1 VVDFAALHEWWDH
14 LCDIRECSVI
24 DYTEQ
29 VRELVS
35 GLPPILALRVSLLD
49 KSSWPQL
56 FSKTLRTTG
65 ISVAEDFASAK
76 KEKARRIA
84 AGEPIDLV
92 GMFNA
97 HHAMKDAGV
106 NLLLHIEHA
115 GRGPTSFYNTALV
128 LHEPEIA
135 GSVLKVDAEAV
146 LRDACREPVRAR
158 LVREGLFDRGGSLLW
173 GGGLDVNGP
182 DFEDR
187 AREIVREWPQNYSWA
202 DILFAEDL
210 FGPANLLLVEK
221 FVRGGLDG
229 QPIVGARGPF
239 LYGYARDAGFV
250 LDWDENRFVKFVY
263 WPPKRTNY
271 LPILDHAPEWIQF
284 EP

>member
-1 VVDFAALHEWWDH
+1 MDFAALHEWWDH
-14 LCDIRECSVI
+14 VCDVRECAVI
-24 DYTEQ
+24 DYGEQ
-29 VRELVS
+29 VRELMS

-76 KEKARRIA
+76 KEWARRIA
-84 AGEPIDLV
+84 AGEPVDLV
-92 GMFNA
+92 AIFHGYPTN
-97 HHAMKDAGV
+97 KLRGV
-106 NLLLHIEHA
+106 GLFEDGVEHA
-115 GRGPTSFYNTALV
+115 GRGPTSFYNTKLV
-128 LHEPEIA
+128 LYEPEIA

-187 AREIVREWPQNYSWA
+187 AREIVREWPQDRSWA

-210 FGPANLLLVEK
+210 FGPANIHLVERL
-221 FVRGGLDG
+221 VRDRLDG
-229 QPIVGARGPF
+229 QPIVGARGPY

-263 WPPKRTNY
+263 WLPKRTKD
-271 LPILDHAPEWIQF
+271 LPILDQSPEWIQF